1 MHDIKW
7 IQENPKAFDAE
18 MARRRVDPVASEILA
33 MDEKRRHC
41 IAKLQELQNERNTL
55 AKEIG
60 SKKAANEDV
69 GDLLARANALKDEIP
84 ALEKE
89 EKELSAAL
97 HLFMAGFP
105 NVLDPDVPTGTSESD
120 NKEVRR
126 WGEPPR
132 FSFEARRHFELG
144 EALGLMDFETAAKL
158 SGARFVVLSGDLARL
173 ERALTS
179 FMLDLHAKDFGYTPV
194 SPPYLVKS
202 DALFGTGQLPK
213 FAEDQFCT
221 TDDRWL
227 LPTAE
232 VALTN
237 LVREE
242 ILDPATLPRRYVAAT
257 PCFRSEAGAA
267 GRDTRGMIRQ
277 HQFHKVELVSITHP
291 DASDAEHERMMGA
304 AEKVLQL
311 LGLPYRVML
320 LCTGDTGGTATKTY
334 DLEVWLPGE
343 ATYREISSCSN
354 TRTYQARRMNTRF
367 RDKTDDAKG
376 VTRFVHTL
384 NGSGVAVGRALIAVL
399 ENYQQ
404 ADGSI
409 MIPEVLRPY
418 MGGQERITYGQN

>member
-1 MHDIKW
+1 
-7 IQENPKAFDAE
+7 
-18 MARRRVDPVASEILA
+18 
-33 MDEKRRHC
+33 
-41 IAKLQELQNERNTL
+41 
-55 AKEIG
+55 
-60 SKKAANEDV
+60 
-69 GDLLARANALKDEIP
+69 
-84 ALEKE
+84 
-89 EKELSAAL
+89 
-97 HLFMAGFP
+97 
-105 NVLDPDVPTGTSESD
+105 
-120 NKEVRR
+120 
-126 WGEPPR
+126 
-132 FSFEARRHFELG
+132 
-144 EALGLMDFETAAKL
+144 
-158 SGARFVVLSGDLARL
+158 
-173 ERALTS
+173 
-179 FMLDLHAKDFGYTPV
+179 
-194 SPPYLVKS
+194 
-202 DALFGTGQLPK
+202 
-213 FAEDQFCT
+213 
-221 TDDRWL
+221 
-227 LPTAE
+227 
-232 VALTN
+232 
-237 LVREE
+237 
-242 ILDPATLPRRYVAAT
+242 LDPATLPRRYVAAT